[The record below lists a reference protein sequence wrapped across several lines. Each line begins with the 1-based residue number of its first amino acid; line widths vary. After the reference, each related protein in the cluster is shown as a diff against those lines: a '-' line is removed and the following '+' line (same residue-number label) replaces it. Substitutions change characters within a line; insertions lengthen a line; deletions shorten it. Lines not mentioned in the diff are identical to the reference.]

1 MKILI
6 VCSKTRNRIG
16 SFITEQ
22 AESLIKAGVIID
34 YYTIEKRGI
43 LGYLMSFPKLNR
55 KIKLFKPDII
65 HAHYGFSGLLAN
77 FQRKIPVVTTFHG
90 TDINDHKAFYF
101 SKLAMILSKYNIFV
115 SSKLIE
121 RARPKKNH
129 TMISCGIDF
138 NNFKEIDRDLARIK
152 LGLSLEKKY
161 LLFSSSF
168 DNKVKNYELARDSL
182 QVLSAKGIEIELLE
196 FKGYNREKS
205 NLLFNAVDGVLVTS
219 KSESG
224 PLVIKEAMAVNTPAI
239 SVDVGDVSEI
249 TNNTKGYFITSHD
262 KDEISNAILDCLKLN
277 KRTNGRNKIQFLD
290 IDIVAQRI
298 IEVYKKIIS

>member
-1 MKILI
+1 MRVLI
-6 VCSKTRNRIG
+6 VCSKTRNRI
-16 SFITEQ
+16 STFITEQ
-22 AESLIKAGVIID
+22 ADSLIRAGLIID
-34 YYTIEKRGI
+34 YYTVEKRGI
-43 LGYLMSFPKLNR
+43 LGYLKSIPALNR
-55 KIKLFKPDII
+55 KIKSFSPDII

-77 FQRKIPVVTTFHG
+77 LQRKIPVVTTFHG

-101 SKLAMILSKYNIFV
+101 SKLAMFLSKYNIFV

-138 NNFKEIDRDLARIK
+138 NNFKEIDRDLARKK
-152 LGLSLEKKY
+152 LGLSLKKKH

-182 QVLSAKGIEIELLE
+182 QVLSSKGIEIELLE

-249 TNNTKGYFITSHD
+249 THNTKGYFITSHD
-262 KDEISNAILDCLKLN
+262 KVEISTAIIDCLKLN